1 MFKKLSAFAI
11 VLLMAIFF
19 SSIAM
24 ADASCPTD
32 PTHVVNVVPGKAAT
46 CTEKGLT
53 DGAFCLDCGKFLIS
67 QKDIPASHQEV
78 DVPGKAATCTE
89 KGLTDGKFCTVCNAF
104 TVSQKDIPAEGHNE
118 VTMPGKDATCTEKGY
133 TEYVV
138 CSTCN
143 NIVKHGSDIPALG
156 HNEVTMPGKDATCT
170 EKGYTEYVVCTNCN
184 NIVKHGSD
192 IPALGHNEVTMP
204 GKAATCTE
212 KGYTEYVVCTNCN
225 NIVEHGSDIPAL
237 GHTEKTMPGKDATCT
252 EKGYTEYVVCTT
264 CNQILVHGSDIP
276 ALGHTFE
283 EGVCACGENDP
294 DYIAPSEPEVPA
306 EPETPVAPEESLYF
320 YDNHFTSYG
329 PSISELIGGNDWY
342 RVTPVDLSE
351 DGVYTYPLV
360 AANRYT
366 IGTVTFKVDTG
377 SLTISYRI
385 TAWNVDVN
393 EIELKIYGSK
403 AAMAEGNAIV
413 ATIGE
418 AINIGETFGN
428 DTNVIVSL
436 ILTGNFDAL
445 ATNVGDLVIVNA
457 EIAEMIA
464 AMD

>member
-1 MFKKLSAFAI
+1 MKKIKFLAGLLLI
-11 VLLMAIFF
+11 LMAIGAYGC
-19 SSIAM
+19 SSNEAQM
-24 ADASCPTD
+24 TPPPD
-32 PTHVVNVVPGKAAT
+32 PPAQSDTSV
-46 CTEKGLT
+46 TEPET
-53 DGAFCLDCGKFLIS
+53 
-67 QKDIPASHQEV
+67 P
-78 DVPGKAATCTE
+78 
-89 KGLTDGKFCTVCNAF
+89 
-104 TVSQKDIPAEGHNE
+104 
-118 VTMPGKDATCTEKGY
+118 
-133 TEYVV
+133 
-138 CSTCN
+138 
-143 NIVKHGSDIPALG
+143 
-156 HNEVTMPGKDATCT
+156 
-170 EKGYTEYVVCTNCN
+170 
-184 NIVKHGSD
+184 
-192 IPALGHNEVTMP
+192 
-204 GKAATCTE
+204 
-212 KGYTEYVVCTNCN
+212 
-225 NIVEHGSDIPAL
+225 
-237 GHTEKTMPGKDATCT
+237 
-252 EKGYTEYVVCTT
+252 
-264 CNQILVHGSDIP
+264 
-276 ALGHTFE
+276 E
-283 EGVCACGENDP
+283 E
-294 DYIAPSEPEVPA
+294 SEVPA

-445 ATNVGDLVIVNA
+445 ATNVVDLVIVNA